1 MKPLLGSHRA
11 LGSVGQPTQPLPPQP
26 EWLPPSIPTP
36 SLLLTYMVLEEDGR
50 RSPSGQDNG
59 WGLGT
64 SPPIPVTLPEGAVG
78 RSGLMVRRPFI
89 SSGRETGCTTQPP
102 IVGCLISGSSAR
114 PIRRRQLGPRAPDL
128 TSAPLGGW
136 RAWWGQ
142 DHAGL
147 DLSPLTCP
155 PTNQEKSGLCLK
167 TRQRHG
173 GECTA
178 GPGSQLGFR
187 RGSWRGVVKDELW
200 QGEA

>member
-26 EWLPPSIPTP
+26 EWPPPPNPTP
-36 SLLLTYMVLEEDGR
+36 SLLLMCMVLEEDGR

-64 SPPIPVTLPEGAVG
+64 SPPIPVTLLEGAVG

-114 PIRRRQLGPRAPDL
+114 PIRRRQLGPVPP
-128 TSAPLGGW
+128 TSPLCLWEAGELGGA
-136 RAWWGQ
+136 RTMQ
-142 DHAGL
+142 VL
-147 DLSPLTCP
+147 ICLPSPVPP
-155 PTNQEKSGLCLK
+155 PTRKSLDF
-167 TRQRHG
+167 
-173 GECTA
+173 A
-178 GPGSQLGFR
+178 
-187 RGSWRGVVKDELW
+187 
-200 QGEA
+200 